1 MISSTLAR
9 TTPKSSKS
17 QHRLQDLLRAAQ
29 SVFTQHGYQRA
40 TMAQIAETA
49 GVSEATV
56 FTYFASKR
64 ELCIQVITRWYD
76 EISSELER
84 DVPALPGVHAK

>member
-49 GVSEATV
+49 GVS
-56 FTYFASKR
+56 
-64 ELCIQVITRWYD
+64 
-76 EISSELER
+76 
-84 DVPALPGVHAK
+84 